1 LSLNV
6 LGLGGCKD
14 WQLMARIR
22 SEDYTF
28 VTNNRTDFA
37 AAGHRAGRN
46 LRYCGCYQQPKEPG
60 RFGVKIAVN
69 RIGIGALWIATG
81 LSVWALDDPRGHWS
95 GSVEVPNQILS
106 MEVDLDKGPNG
117 WIGSIS
123 IPEQKASGIPLD
135 TITFANGKCTF
146 HLKGAPGDP
155 TFTGTLSADGKTMT
169 GDFTQG
175 PGTFPFKFSRT
186 GDPKVDVAKASPA
199 VAKDFLG
206 TWEGTLEGPGLRLV
220 LKMSND
226 GGGAKAVLISVDQG
240 GTEIPVSAIDQKD
253 AKLTL
258 LVKMVGGQYEAE
270 INKEGSELNGTW
282 TQGGNGLPLK
292 LKKAA
297 AQDEKH

>member
-1 LSLNV
+1 M
-6 LGLGGCKD
+6 K
-14 WQLMARIR
+14 
-22 SEDYTF
+22 T
-28 VTNNRTDFA
+28 
-37 AAGHRAGRN
+37 
-46 LRYCGCYQQPKEPG
+46 
-60 RFGVKIAVN
+60 AVN
-69 RIGIGALWIATG
+69 RIGIGTLWIAG
-81 LSVWALDDPRGHWS
+81 VLSVWAQDGPRGHWS
-95 GSVEVPNQILS
+95 GSIEVPNQTLA

-117 WIGSIS
+117 WTGSIS
-123 IPEQKASGIPLD
+123 IPAQNASGIPLD
-135 TITFANGKCTF
+135 AIAFTNGKCTF

-175 PGTFPFKFSRT
+175 PGTFSFKFSRT
-186 GDPKVDVAKASPA
+186 GDPKVEVATASPA

-226 GGGAKAVLISVDQG
+226 ASGAKAVLISVDQG
-240 GTEIPVSAIDQKD
+240 GTEIPVSAINQKD
-253 AKLTL
+253 FKLTL
-258 LVKMVGGQYEAE
+258 LVKMVGGRYEAE

-297 AQDEKH
+297 QDKKP